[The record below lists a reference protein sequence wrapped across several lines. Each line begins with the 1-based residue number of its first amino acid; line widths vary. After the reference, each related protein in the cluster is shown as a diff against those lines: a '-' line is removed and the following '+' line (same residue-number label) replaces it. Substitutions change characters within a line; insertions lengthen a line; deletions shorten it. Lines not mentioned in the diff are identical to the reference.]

1 MFFLLHDF
9 FSCRLATSERPSIR
23 ALLVLLYTSLGVLLT
38 TAMAFLFSHHPTA
51 FKGPALLLASASLV
65 TKAAAVFIHTP
76 GMKQFSRSLSTA
88 ESTYESSL
96 QLLLL
101 LHIYHSGG
109 EIYLGACFSSTL
121 VIGKVG

>member
-1 MFFLLHDF
+1 M
-9 FSCRLATSERPSIR
+9 ATSERPTIR
-23 ALLVLLYTSLGVLLT
+23 VLLGMLYTGLGILLT
-38 TAMAFLFSHHPTA
+38 TAMAVLFIHHPTA
-51 FKGPALLLASASLV
+51 FKGPALLLATASLA

-76 GMKQFSRSLSTA
+76 GMKQFSRRLSTA

-109 EIYLGACFSSTL
+109 QLYLGACVSSVL
-121 VIGKVG
+121 VIGKVGSLTEFIIH